1 MSVCPSIFGSLMTTW
16 HSIQHHFSCSFS
28 LESASP
34 MTTGPRNLPEQFPLK
49 GRGKYFSVFTDYL
62 QLSSRNKYPH
72 TVRRAKSISTP
83 DKGPRNVPMEVA
95 DRELIL
101 GLQVL
106 HLKAKHHAAKKGRE
120 RFLQVYTL
128 MRNNRTLP
136 RMHLFSNFCPSS
148 KIQGQV
154 QFTEM
159 LVEQLWGCG
168 SQPTFCLLRESQG
181 ANLEPPG

>member
-28 LESASP
+28 LESASL
-34 MTTGPRNLPEQFPLK
+34 MTTRPRNLPEQFPLK

-101 GLQVL
+101 GLRVL
-106 HLKAKHHAAKKGRE
+106 HLKAKHHTAKKRKGE
-120 RFLQVYTL
+120 I
-128 MRNNRTLP
+128 
-136 RMHLFSNFCPSS
+136 PSS
-148 KIQGQV
+148 LHTKEKQQDPAANALVFKLLSV
-154 QFTEM
+154 QQNSRT
-159 LVEQLWGCG
+159 
-168 SQPTFCLLRESQG
+168 SPIH
-181 ANLEPPG
+181 